1 MKYYSFVYNKNI
13 LMNNYNYCEQDI
25 ILKIMS
31 ENWIVEE
38 RKRPEH

>member
-13 LMNNYNYCEQDI
+13 LMNNYNCEQDI